1 MKSPF
6 SFIVE
11 PYNGRRYDS
20 LKRIGDINLI
30 TSSSKEDHAAS
41 NRYAKVIS
49 TPINYT
55 GEIVP
60 GDTLLVHH
68 NVFKYYN
75 DMRGREK
82 SGKSFFKDNL
92 FFVDY
97 DQFFMYKHDEEWYS
111 HSKYCMI
118 KPIPKEDHYLKSH
131 EEEEPLMGIIKYS
144 NKELT
149 IKGILKG
156 AKVSFQP
163 NSEYEFMVDDEKLY
177 RMFTN
182 NITLLV

>member
-6 SFIVE
+6 YFIVE

-20 LKRIGDINLI
+20 IKEVGGIKLI
-30 TSSSKEDHAAS
+30 TSTSKEDHIAS
-41 NRYAKVIS
+41 NRYAIVIE

-55 GEIVP
+55 GPVKQ

-75 DMRGREK
+75 DMKGKEK

-92 FFVDY
+92 FLIDN
-97 DQFFMYKHDEEWYS
+97 DQFFMYKQDGKWNS
-111 HSKYCMI
+111 HSKYCMV
-118 KPIPKEDHYLKSH
+118 KPIPKKDHYLKSH
-131 EEEEPLMGIIKYS
+131 EDEEPLMGVVRYS

-149 IKGILKG
+149 RRGIIEG
-156 AKVSFQP
+156 TKVSFQP
-163 NSEYEFMVDDEKLY
+163 DSEYEFTVDDEKLY
-177 RMFTN
+177 RMFDN
-182 NITLLV
+182 NITIWM